1 MSAFDAGFNKRAQ
14 SRGPA
19 FALLK
24 GLSILA
30 GVAGGSLLGGGVGD
44 IAKGLGK
51 DSFPE
56 PGKKSVRN
64 TLLDTAPGLGTLAGA
79 LVGGGRAYS
88 AWKKIAAFDA
98 GFDRAKEREWTTEK
112 SAFDATGALARNLWG
127 SMFSDLGN
135 KLGLQPGQLWGDKVR
150 DARQR
155 EIKDRTMSALLKSDK
170 FDQDDTASLTTLASA
185 SGVGARAAEVAAGT
199 AGVLAGYELLKAS
212 TPVLNAKP
220 GWARQVADK
229 LTSKVL
235 GAGSAG
241 TLPHLALALAG
252 SALATGYVTAMT
264 RPAISEAAGNL
275 AAKIRGGDIQKSV
288 DRHFARKT
296 ASGALWGFD
305 RAKTAA
311 SLIGVMPGVTSGLR
325 TMKSFGKIRTARPV
339 SGQSIGPRSKPNQ
352 TPSPTKPPNAGTPGA
367 STSQVLT
374 ANVPKPMSYGSRLM
388 GSWM

>member
-14 SRGPA
+14 GRSPA
-19 FALLK
+19 LTLLK

-30 GVAGGSLLGGGVGD
+30 GVAGGSLAGGGVGD

-51 DSFPE
+51 DSFADPRK
-56 PGKKSVRN
+56 GNLRN
-64 TLLDTAPGLGTLAGA
+64 KLLDTAPGLGSLGGA
-79 LVGGGRAYS
+79 LLGGGSAYK

-98 GFDRAKEREWTTEK
+98 GFNRAKEREWAGEK
-112 SAFDATGALARNLWG
+112 SAFDASAALARNLWG

-135 KLGLQPGQLWGDKVR
+135 KLALTPGAALGEKVR
-150 DARQR
+150 GVRKKGI
-155 EIKDRTMSALLKSDK
+155 EDRTMSALLKSDE
-170 FDQDDTASLTTLASA
+170 FEQEDTSSLSALASA

-212 TPVLNAKP
+212 RPVINAKP
-220 GWARQVADK
+220 GWARQVADR
-229 LTSKVL
+229 LASKVL
-235 GAGSAG
+235 GPGTAG

-252 SALATGYVTAMT
+252 SALATGYVTTLA
-264 RPAISEAAGNL
+264 RPAISEAVGNL
-275 AAKIRGGDIQKSV
+275 AAKLRSGDIQKSV
-288 DRHFARKT
+288 DRHFASKT
-296 ASGALWGFD
+296 ASGALQGFD

-339 SGQSIGPRSKPNQ
+339 SGQSIGPRSKPSP

-367 STSQVLT
+367 ANSQVLT

-388 GSWM
+388 GSWI